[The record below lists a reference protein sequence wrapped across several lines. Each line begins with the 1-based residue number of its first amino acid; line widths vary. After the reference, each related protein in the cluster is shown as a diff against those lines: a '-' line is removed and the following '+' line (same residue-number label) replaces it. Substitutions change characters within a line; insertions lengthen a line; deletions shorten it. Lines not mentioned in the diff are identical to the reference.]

1 MTVLEMRKLL
11 GLTQKDFAEKYGIS
25 KRSIESWEGGQRKI
39 PEWARALLERAVLED
54 AKKRES

>member
-1 MTVLEMRKLL
+1 MTVKEMRDLL
-11 GLTQKDFAEKYGIS
+11 GLTQKAFAEKYGIS

-54 AKKRES
+54 AKERES